1 MRSPDVANVFF
12 IPEEGLH
19 CLECKSEIIAH
30 VNATGEE
37 KFHFCYSSNE
47 NPIVN
52 EAVMDTCRLQKFFF
66 YKFCTEACC
75 AKWVSSIFDTERQK
89 ELEEAAITESSIN
102 KHKGFNLEGIAPGMN
117 IRKALALINKANGVA
132 FQVRKI
138 GETLFVAS
146 SSRVDADSNR
156 VLLRGSTHDEQ
167 LVEFRADTDIIQ
179 GLRTLWVEGEED
191 EFNPLEHYKETLRE
205 CSVGKVKS
213 GSKEWLSFYMPEGVQ
228 VFIECVPEKAERGKL
243 VFVCG

>member
-1 MRSPDVANVFF
+1 MRRPDVANVFF

-30 VNATGEE
+30 VNASGEE
-37 KFHFCYSSNE
+37 EFHFCYSSNE

-75 AKWVSSIFDTERQK
+75 SKWVSSIFDTKRQK
-89 ELEEAAITESSIN
+89 ELEEAAVAESSIN
-102 KHKGFNLEGIAPGMN
+102 KNKGFNLEGIAPEMD

-156 VLLRGSTHDEQ
+156 VLLRGSTQDEQ
-167 LVEFRADTDIIQ
+167 LVEFRADADIIQ
-179 GLRTLWVEGEED
+179 GLRTLWTEGSETK
-191 EFNPLEHYKETLRE
+191 FNPLEFYRDTLQDY
-205 CSVGKVKS
+205 SAGKVKIR
-213 GSKEWLSFYMPEGVQ
+213 SKEWDIFYLPAGVQ
-228 VFIECVPEKAERGKL
+228 VFIERTLNKVGLGQIA
-243 VFVCG
+243 FVCG